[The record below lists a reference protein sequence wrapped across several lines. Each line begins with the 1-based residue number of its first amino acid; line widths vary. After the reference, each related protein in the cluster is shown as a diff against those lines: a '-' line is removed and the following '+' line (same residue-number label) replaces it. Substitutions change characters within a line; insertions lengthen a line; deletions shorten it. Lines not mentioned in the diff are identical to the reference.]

1 MSKRYTLLQVTSRPV
16 KVIKHKLSDG
26 SYVYDVTV
34 DDKPGGWDN
43 PNVVTFGC
51 DSEAQ
56 AEAFAA
62 GLRSLIYNH
71 TMELA

>member
-1 MSKRYTLLQVTSRPV
+1 MARGLQVTSRPV
-16 KVIKHKLSDG
+16 RVIKTKLSDG

-34 DDKPGGWDN
+34 DDKPGGWDK
-43 PNVVTFGC
+43 PNVVNFAC

-62 GLRSLIYNH
+62 GLRSLIYNY
-71 TMELA
+71 TLELA